1 VDSQSLQ
8 IEVEPAP
15 RDVQFLK
22 DRLYDYN
29 VEQTG
34 FADGKS
40 LAIFVRDDGG
50 VIVAGIQGWT
60 WGGACWIEDFWIRSD
75 LRRHGS
81 GTRLLAAAEQEAR
94 ARSCDAIFLYTFGF
108 QAPMFYQKKG
118 YEILHV
124 VDDFPRRPHKQYY
137 LKKMLTRPG

>member
-1 VDSQSLQ
+1 MDLRKLT
-8 IEVEPAP
+8 IEVEPSP
-15 RDVQFLK
+15 KDIQFLK

-50 VIVAGIQGWT
+50 MVTAGIQGWT

-75 LRRHGS
+75 LRRHGT
-81 GTRLLAAAEQEAR
+81 GTRLLAAAEAEAR
-94 ARSCDAIFLYTFGF
+94 ARGCAAIFLNTFSF
-108 QAPMFYQKKG
+108 QAPMFYQKMG
-118 YEILHV
+118 YETLHV
-124 VDDFPRRPHKQYY
+124 LDEFPRHPHKQYY
-137 LKKMLTRPG
+137 LKKTLTPTG